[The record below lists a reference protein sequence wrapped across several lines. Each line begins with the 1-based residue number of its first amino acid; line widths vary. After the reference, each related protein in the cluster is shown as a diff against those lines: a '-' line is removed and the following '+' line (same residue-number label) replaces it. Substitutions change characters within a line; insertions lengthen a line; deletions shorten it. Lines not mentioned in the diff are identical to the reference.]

1 MKQIIDVGLPPLKQP
16 FSWAVKASGQ
26 MLFTAHG
33 PVRPDGSIDT
43 GPIEQQA
50 RLTFTNL
57 RNALQAAGGT
67 LAHVTQV
74 LIYMTDVADMPAIDA
89 VYREFFEAP
98 YPNRS
103 SMGISAL
110 VVPGMKLVVGKA
122 SPDRLADIA
131 LVDGVRRVEPT
142 DWLPDDHR

>member
-1 MKQIIDVGLPPLKQP
+1 MKQVIDTGLPPLKQP

-33 PVRPDGSIDT
+33 PVRQDGSIDT

-50 RLTFTNL
+50 RLTFANL
-57 RNALQAAGGT
+57 QGAVQAAGGT
-67 LAHVTQV
+67 MADVAQV
-74 LIYMTDVADMPAIDA
+74 LIYMTDVADMPVIDA

-103 SMGISAL
+103 SMGVAGL
-110 VVPGMKLVVGKA
+110 VVPGMKIEIVAYAMV
-122 SPDRLADIA
+122 
-131 LVDGVRRVEPT
+131 
-142 DWLPDDHR
+142 